1 MSMKIKVAAAAP
13 EILPGQPGSNIRN
26 VLDAVAQARADGA
39 ALLVLP
45 LGLPEDIDREELE
58 RQAGAMTVY
67 PLTRASLPREELTH
81 HHDMDVLCCSADT
94 PATAL
99 SRYDNEELAAASSHE
114 NMAVV
119 VMACPRGGGG
129 NQIYTGQCVI
139 AQNGAILASE
149 DGYVICQVN
158 IPSRDV
164 KAPVTG
170 TVTEQSTTPWT
181 PLPEMLP
188 RILRLQGDALFRR
201 MMIHGATQLSVN
213 VERDASSLLALCA
226 CIQAAD
232 RLKISRKN
240 IHAVV
245 HGQRATQIASRL
257 GVTIGEG
264 KGGLAVDA
272 TDLTA
277 RAIDGAVPAHYAVNA
292 SIPRSVAH
300 LVMRHFANTCGDRD
314 LSAPIRSILSN
325 DNEKP
330 WALYDFLLHFS
341 LVYDLPKWGQ
351 ARLLEDTF
359 SRWYKTEA
367 IQQVLD
373 CFFENYRR
381 PASCEGPIVFPTDL
395 KNVN

>member
-1 MSMKIKVAAAAP
+1 MTMKIKVAAAAP

-26 VLDAVAQARADGA
+26 VLDAVTQARADSA

-58 RQAGAMTVY
+58 SRAGAMTVY
-67 PLTRASLPREELTH
+67 PLTRAPLSREELSY
-81 HHDMDVLCCSADT
+81 HHDMDVLCCSVDT
-94 PATAL
+94 PATAM
-99 SRYDNEELAAASSHE
+99 SRYENENLAGLSSHE

-119 VMACPRGGGG
+119 VMACPRGGDG

-139 AQNGAILASE
+139 AQNGAVLASE

-164 KAPVTG
+164 KAP
-170 TVTEQSTTPWT
+170 TEGIVDGQSTTPWT

-201 MMIHGATQLSVN
+201 MMMEGSTQLSVT
-213 VERDASSLLALCA
+213 VERDASSLLALAA
-226 CIQAAD
+226 CVQAVD

-245 HGQRATQIASRL
+245 NGQRATQIAARL

-264 KGGLAVDA
+264 RGGLAVDA

-314 LSAPIRSILSN
+314 LSAPIRSILTN

-330 WALYDFLLHFS
+330 WVLYDFLLHFS
-341 LVYDLPKWGQ
+341 MVYDLPKWGQ

-359 SRWYKTEA
+359 SRQFKGEV
-367 IQQVLD
+367 IHEVLD
-373 CFFENYRR
+373 RFFESYRR
-381 PASCEGPIVFPTDL
+381 PPSCDGPIVFPTDL
-395 KNVN
+395 KNAT